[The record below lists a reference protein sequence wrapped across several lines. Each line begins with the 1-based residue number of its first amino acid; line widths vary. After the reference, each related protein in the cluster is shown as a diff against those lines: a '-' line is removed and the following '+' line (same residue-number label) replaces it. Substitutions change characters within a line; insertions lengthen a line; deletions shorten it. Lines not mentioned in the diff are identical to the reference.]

1 MRNGKTVDVPA
12 VSYVAVG
19 VAGAALLF
27 TGVSAL
33 GSAGGAGGHAASPSF
48 GQVLGYF
55 QSVAMNGMLSVN
67 YPPVYRS
74 FTKNFAFSGGLIP
87 WKTMQTSIDNFRNV
101 TGGNLT
107 ENSVQYLENATLVYS
122 DGSMS
127 NQSTV
132 IKRGITTI
140 SSDISFVVREIS
152 ADVNGTQ
159 IGGVS
164 SNGTG
169 TVTGNKVTHM
179 VSGIEGYVE
188 QLLIPQANTFM
199 TVLLVFAVIVA
210 AIAVGILMF
219 KVVLE
224 LWALFGS
231 FPKKLT
237 NFRKRYWGLLGRII
251 TNLILLL
258 YGVSVLY
265 CIYQFRNGDSWAAKL
280 LAGLTL
286 GLFTGILAYFT
297 FRIWQLA
304 RRHKKTQGDA
314 SVLYEDKETWMKY
327 SLFYDNYKQGYW
339 WLFMPAIVYMFAKG
353 CVLAAGDGH
362 GLAQT
367 AGQLIIE
374 SLMLVLLLWSRPY
387 ATKAGNW
394 INIVIQ
400 VVRAI
405 SVICI
410 LVFVEEL
417 GIAQTTKTI
426 TGVILIGV
434 QSALTAV
441 LAILIAVNAIINC
454 CKLNPHRKRRK
465 EAGEWQAPIRTG
477 WWFPMSLRL

>member
-48 GQVLGYF
+48 GQVLSYF

-74 FTKNFAFSGGLIP
+74 FTKNFAFSGGLVP
-87 WKTMQTSIDNFRNV
+87 WKTMQTSIDNFRKV

-107 ENSVQYLENATLVYS
+107 ENSVQYLENATLVYN
-122 DGSMS
+122 DGLAS
-127 NQSTV
+127 NQSSVT
-132 IKRGITTI
+132 KRGITLVFNGATI
-140 SSDISFVVREIS
+140 GAREVS

-159 IGGVS
+159 LGGIS

-169 TVTGNKVTHM
+169 TVTGNKVTHV

-199 TVLLVFAVIVA
+199 TVLLIFTIIVA
-210 AIAVGILMF
+210 AIAVGILFF

-224 LWALFGS
+224 TWALFRS

-237 NFRKRYWGLLGRII
+237 NFRKRYWGLLGKTI

-265 CIYQFRNGDSWAAKL
+265 CIFQFRNGDSWAAKL

-286 GLFTGILAYFT
+286 GVFTTILGYFT

-304 RRHKKTQGDA
+304 RKHKKTQGDA
-314 SVLYEDKETWMKY
+314 SVLYEDKETWLKY

-353 CVLAAGDGH
+353 CVLAGGDGH

-374 SLMLVLLLWSRPY
+374 SLMLLLLLWSRPY

-400 VVRAI
+400 VVRAL

-410 LVFVEEL
+410 LLFVEEL
-417 GIAQTTKTI
+417 GIAQTAKTV

-434 QSALTAV
+434 QSALTAA
-441 LAILIAVNAIINC
+441 LAILIAVNSIINC

-465 EAGEWQAPIRTG
+465 EAGE
-477 WWFPMSLRL
+477 

>member
-1 MRNGKTVDVPA
+1 
-12 VSYVAVG
+12 
-19 VAGAALLF
+19 
-27 TGVSAL
+27 
-33 GSAGGAGGHAASPSF
+33 
-48 GQVLGYF
+48 
-55 QSVAMNGMLSVN
+55 
-67 YPPVYRS
+67 
-74 FTKNFAFSGGLIP
+74 
-87 WKTMQTSIDNFRNV
+87 MQTSIDNFRNV